1 LLTLDKLAKAYG
13 GRTIFDNVS
22 WSMPDDGRVGLVGL
36 NGAGKS
42 TLLRMI
48 AGLIAP
54 DSGRITRPQR
64 ARVGYLAQDAPDMSG
79 TSVLNETLSA
89 LAEMRAL
96 DVRRVELEEIL
107 AREHSG
113 PLHESAMTEFGD
125 VLSELERHDFY
136 TAESRAEAVLTGL
149 GFRTEDLNRD
159 VAEFSGGIRM
169 RIALAK
175 LLLQKPEFMMLDE
188 PTNHLDLEARN
199 WLEDYLADYDGGI
212 ILVSH
217 DHYFLDRVTRRTAEV
232 TRGGLIDY
240 NGNYSYYLTERERR
254 VEAELAAYEKQR
266 TEIEHMEAFISRF
279 RYQASKA
286 KLVQSRIKQL
296 EKVER
301 LEPPTGLDK
310 PPSIAFPECER
321 SARRVVELTGAV
333 KRYGEQTVYS
343 GIDIA
348 IERGAR
354 IALVG
359 PNGAGKSTMIRMLAG
374 MEEMTAGRRFVGDR
388 VAIGYFAQ
396 NLSDSLDYSSTVLEE
411 LSRDAQGM
419 TTSQIRGLLGAML
432 FSGDEVNKRVGVLS
446 GGERARLAL
455 AKVLAHPNNFMLLDE
470 PTNNL
475 DIVAKQTLLEAL
487 QRFPGTVVLVSHDR
501 HILNQL
507 VTQVVEVGHGSAVR
521 YLGNYDEYLE
531 KKAAEEAA
539 AVRTS
544 GIGALKAGPAVVLSA
559 TGHKQAH
566 ASAVPDAKAAPSLNG
581 AQRRGVDLNGASRSA
596 SRTDDR
602 QRTRITRRR
611 TEIESYIE
619 DKEKA
624 RAELALL
631 MNDPQFY
638 LTRKDADELI
648 SRYER
653 LGLEIDQLYEDL
665 VSCEN
670 GATAR

>member
-1 LLTLDKLAKAYG
+1 
-13 GRTIFDNVS
+13 
-22 WSMPDDGRVGLVGL
+22 MPDDGRVGLVGL

-48 AGLIAP
+48 AGLVEL

-64 ARVGYLAQDAPDMSG
+64 TRVGYLAQDAPEMGG
-79 TSVLNETLSA
+79 TTVLNETLSA

-107 AREHSG
+107 ASEHSG
-113 PLHESAMTEFGD
+113 PIHESAMTEFGD

-136 TAESRAEAVLTGL
+136 TAESRAEAVLAGL
-149 GFRTEDLNRD
+149 GFRNEDLLRD

-217 DHYFLDRVTRRTAEV
+217 DHYFLDRVTKRTAEV

-240 NGNYSYYLTERERR
+240 NGNYSYYLVERERR
-254 VEAELAAYEKQR
+254 VEAELAAYEKQKE
-266 TEIEHMEAFISRF
+266 EIEHMEAFISRF

-296 EKVER
+296 DKVER
-301 LEPPTGLDK
+301 LQPPAGLDK

-321 SARRVVELTGAV
+321 SARRVVELNDAV
-333 KRYGEQTVYS
+333 KRYGAQTVYS

-359 PNGAGKSTMIRMLAG
+359 PNGAGKSTMIRMLGAI
-374 MEEMTAGRRFVGDR
+374 EEMTSGTRFVGDR

-396 NLSDSLDYSSTVLEE
+396 NLSDSLDYSNTVLDE
-411 LSRDAQGM
+411 LAGNAEGM

-432 FSGDEVNKRVGVLS
+432 FSGDDVKKRVGVLS

-507 VTQVVEVGHGSAVR
+507 VTQVIEVGHGSAVR

-539 AVRTS
+539 AARTS
-544 GIGALKAGPAVVLSA
+544 SINMLKA
-559 TGHKQAH
+559 
-566 ASAVPDAKAAPSLNG
+566 DAASLNHANG
-581 AQRRGVDLNGASRSA
+581 HIPADPITLRSNAKNGASSNGGRSNGA
-596 SRTDDR
+596 DR
-602 QRTRITRRR
+602 KAAQTHDRERARKTRRR
-611 TEIESYIE
+611 AEIEAAIE
-619 DKEKA
+619 DKENG
-624 RAELALL
+624 RAELTVV

-638 LTRKDADELI
+638 LVRKDANELI
-648 SRYER
+648 ARYEL
-653 LGLEIDQLYEDL
+653 LGREIEQLYEEL
-665 VSCEN
+665 VSCEA
-670 GATAR
+670 GEIAQ